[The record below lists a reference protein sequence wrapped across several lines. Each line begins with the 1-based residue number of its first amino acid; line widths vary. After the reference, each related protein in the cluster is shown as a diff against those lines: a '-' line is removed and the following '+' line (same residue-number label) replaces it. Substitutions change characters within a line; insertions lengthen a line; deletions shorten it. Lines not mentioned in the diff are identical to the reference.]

1 MKNTLS
7 VLCLFIFFMGCDSKP
22 KIIHASKGAY
32 KSGQYNTA
40 KMGLLSNAKISP
52 SNKAKNVIFLIGDG
66 MGLTQVSAAAIKND
80 NELFLMKF
88 PIIGIHNCQPS
99 EGLITDSAAGATAFS
114 TGKKT
119 FNGAIGLAADSS
131 AHQTILERCE
141 ELGMATGMVAT
152 STIVHATPASF
163 ISHRPS
169 RKQYED
175 IAADFMNTEI
185 DYFVGGGKK
194 YFDRRSNDDRNLVKE
209 MQDKGYVVND
219 YFQEDFQNLSIDTKS
234 NFAYFTADDDPIPQ
248 SKGRNYLIS
257 ASKTGFE
264 FLNSHDDPNDDKG
277 FFMMIEGSQID
288 WGGHAN
294 NADYVISEL
303 LEFDNVIGEALR
315 FAKEDGETLVLVT
328 ADHETGGMAINSG
341 STKDSLAISFSS
353 GYHTATMIPV
363 YAYGPGAEL
372 FSGMY
377 ENTAIYDKL
386 LLAMGITVSK

>member
-1 MKNTLS
+1 MKNYLILLALLTFLGA
-7 VLCLFIFFMGCDSKP
+7 CNKP
-22 KIIHASKGAY
+22 VTIYPSRESYNGNV
-32 KSGQYNTA
+32 YNTA
-40 KMGLLSNAKISP
+40 SISLFAKAKS
-52 SNKAKNVIFLIGDG
+52 SREVKAKNVIFLIGDG
-66 MGLTQVSAAAIKND
+66 MGLTQVSAAAIKNNND
-80 NELFLMKF
+80 LYLMKF

-114 TGKKT
+114 AGIKT
-119 FNGAIGLAADSS
+119 FNGAIGVGPDSS
-131 AHQTILERCE
+131 SHQTILERCE

-163 ISHRPS
+163 IAHRPS

-175 IAADFMNTEI
+175 IAADFMDTEI

-194 YFDRRSNDDRNLVKE
+194 YFDRRSNDERNLVEE
-209 MQDKGYVVND
+209 MQKNGYVVND
-219 YFQEDFQNLSIDTKS
+219 YFQEEFQNLTIDSKS
-234 NFAYFTADDDPIPQ
+234 NFAYFTADDDPIPY
-248 SKGRNYLIS
+248 SKGRNYLQS
-257 ASKTGFE
+257 ASKAGME
-264 FLNSHDDPNDDKG
+264 FLKIHDDSNDSRG

-294 NADYVISEL
+294 NAEYVISEL
-303 LEFDNVIGEALR
+303 LEFDNTIGEALR

-341 STKDSLAISFSS
+341 STVDSLNISFSS

-377 ENTAIYDKL
+377 ENTEIYNKL
-386 LLAMGITVSK
+386 LLAMGISAKK

>member
-1 MKNTLS
+1 
-7 VLCLFIFFMGCDSKP
+7 
-22 KIIHASKGAY
+22 
-32 KSGQYNTA
+32 
-40 KMGLLSNAKISP
+40 
-52 SNKAKNVIFLIGDG
+52 
-66 MGLTQVSAAAIKND
+66 MGLTQVSAAAIKNNND
-80 NELFLMKF
+80 LYLMKF

-114 TGKKT
+114 AGIKT
-119 FNGAIGLAADSS
+119 FNGAIGVGPDSS
-131 AHQTILERCE
+131 SHQTILERCE

-163 ISHRPS
+163 IAHRPS

-175 IAADFMNTEI
+175 IAADFMDTEI

-194 YFDRRSNDDRNLVKE
+194 YFDRRSNDERNLVEE
-209 MQDKGYVVND
+209 MQKNGYVVND
-219 YFQEDFQNLSIDTKS
+219 YFQEEFQNLTIDSKS
-234 NFAYFTADDDPIPQ
+234 NFAYFTADDDPIPY
-248 SKGRNYLIS
+248 SKGRNYLQS
-257 ASKTGFE
+257 ASKAGME
-264 FLNSHDDPNDDKG
+264 FLKIHDDSNDSRG

-294 NADYVISEL
+294 NAEYVISEL
-303 LEFDNVIGEALR
+303 LEFDNTIGEALR

-341 STKDSLAISFSS
+341 STVDSLNISFSS

-377 ENTAIYDKL
+377 ENTEIYNKL
-386 LLAMGITVSK
+386 LLAMGISAKK

>member
-1 MKNTLS
+1 
-7 VLCLFIFFMGCDSKP
+7 
-22 KIIHASKGAY
+22 
-32 KSGQYNTA
+32 
-40 KMGLLSNAKISP
+40 
-52 SNKAKNVIFLIGDG
+52 
-66 MGLTQVSAAAIKND
+66 
-80 NELFLMKF
+80 
-88 PIIGIHNCQPS
+88 
-99 EGLITDSAAGATAFS
+99 
-114 TGKKT
+114 
-119 FNGAIGLAADSS
+119 
-131 AHQTILERCE
+131 
-141 ELGMATGMVAT
+141 
-152 STIVHATPASF
+152 
-163 ISHRPS
+163 
-169 RKQYED
+169 
-175 IAADFMNTEI
+175 MNTEI

-194 YFDRRSNDDRNLVKE
+194 YFDRRSNDERNLVKE

-248 SKGRNYLIS
+248 SKGRNYLLP
-257 ASKTGFE
+257 ASKTGIE
-264 FLNSHDDPNDDKG
+264 FLNTHDNPNDDKG

-294 NADYVISEL
+294 DADYVISEL

-315 FAKEDGETLVLVT
+315 FAKKDGETLVLVT

-341 STKDSLAISFSS
+341 STKDSLNISFSS

-386 LLAMGITVSK
+386 LLALGISASK

>member
-1 MKNTLS
+1 MKYTFFSLTL
-7 VLCLFIFFMGCDSKP
+7 FMIFMGCDTKP
-22 KIIHASKGAY
+22 KVIQPAKNTYEG
-32 KSGQYNTA
+32 GQYNTA
-40 KMGLLSNAKISP
+40 SLNIASRVTISDCE
-52 SNKAKNVIFLIGDG
+52 KAKNVIFLIGDG
-66 MGLTQVSAAAIKND
+66 MGLTQVSAAAIKNE
-80 NELFLMKF
+80 NNLYLMKF
-88 PIIGIHNCQPS
+88 PVIGIHNCQAS
-99 EGLITDSAAGATAFS
+99 NNLITDSAAGATAFA

-131 AHQTILERCE
+131 AHQTILETCE

-175 IAADFMNTEI
+175 IAADFMDTEI

-194 YFDRRSNDDRNLVKE
+194 FFDRRSKDERNLVEE
-209 MQDKGYVVND
+209 MKAKGYVVKD
-219 YFQEDFQNLSIDTKS
+219 YFNEDFQDLRIDSKS

-248 SKGRNYLIS
+248 SKGRNYLFS
-257 ASKTGFE
+257 ASKAGME
-264 FLNSHDDPNDDKG
+264 FLKVHDDPNDNKG

-303 LEFDNVIGEALR
+303 LEFDNVVGEALR

-341 STKDSLAISFSS
+341 STKDSLNISFSS

-363 YAYGPGAEL
+363 YAYGPGAEV
-372 FSGMY
+372 FSGVY
-377 ENTAIYDKL
+377 DNTAIYDKL
-386 LLAMGITVSK
+386 LQVLHISVNK